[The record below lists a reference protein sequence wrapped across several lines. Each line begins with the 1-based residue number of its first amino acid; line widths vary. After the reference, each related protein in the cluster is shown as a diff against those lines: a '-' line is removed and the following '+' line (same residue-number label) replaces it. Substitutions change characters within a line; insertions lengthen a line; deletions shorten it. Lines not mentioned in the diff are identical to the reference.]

1 MFGFNHSFK
10 EAGRKGGWTTTEK
23 AYSARLPRTL
33 GTPVH
38 IPTGQSAEGLFWN
51 AGSNCLGKWSLCV
64 CVCVCGECA
73 GGKGAES
80 RRMLVEE
87 EEKGERR
94 SGTGGAT
101 EEPGS
106 AQVMLE

>member
-1 MFGFNHSFK
+1 MAGQPQRKLIQQDFLEPWGHLCTFLQASQLKDSSEMQVPTAWASGHS
-10 EAGRKGGWTTTEK
+10 
-23 AYSARLPRTL
+23 
-33 GTPVH
+33 
-38 IPTGQSAEGLFWN
+38 
-51 AGSNCLGKWSLCV
+51 V